1 MRKIAILAAASL
13 IAAIGAPLRVRA
25 QSKPTGGTISGIVT
39 DDSGLPIADA
49 DVFAF
54 PETARVRTDSA
65 GHFTITNLDGGFY
78 NVRARHLGFAPG
90 ETSTDLSKNGHVNVK
105 IEMTRRPVV
114 LDSVVVLA
122 DGTCPALSYKGFNC
136 RKRVGKGVYL
146 TDDDLADKGAVE
158 LGEAFRDVPGFRLEI
173 ATTPYGRKP
182 RPIPTKGSGCLNALV
197 NGRAMALT
205 TPLPLY
211 ATELLA
217 VEIYSLPSEVPT
229 EYQRYIWQRGIRQ
242 SSSHLGRDP
251 GNEPCSLVVYWTTY
265 K

>member
-205 TPLPLY
+205 NPLPLY